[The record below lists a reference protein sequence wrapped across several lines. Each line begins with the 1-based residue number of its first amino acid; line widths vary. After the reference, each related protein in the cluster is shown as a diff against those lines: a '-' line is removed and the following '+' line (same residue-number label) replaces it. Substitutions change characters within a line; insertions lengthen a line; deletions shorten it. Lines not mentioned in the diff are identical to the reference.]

1 MARVAQEICAKC
13 YWESY
18 EMFQDTLLGGQL
30 PKVTTHVICMQN
42 IIPRLYMSEHT
53 KHNIPRK
60 SSFNN
65 FFIDIRRQLRVDE
78 KYYKSENIKTPK
90 QIHIDEMFNARLVR
104 MLQKKTFH
112 MTGFD
117 SAKR

>member
-1 MARVAQEICAKC
+1 M
-13 YWESY
+13 
-18 EMFQDTLLGGQL
+18 LLGIL
-30 PKVTTHVICMQN
+30 VDVSRYIIRRAKVTTRVICIQN
-42 IIPRLYMSEHT
+42 IFPRLYMSEHT

-90 QIHIDEMFNARLVR
+90 QIHVDEMFNARLVR
-104 MLQKKTFH
+104 MLQKKKPST
-112 MTGFD
+112 
-117 SAKR
+117 